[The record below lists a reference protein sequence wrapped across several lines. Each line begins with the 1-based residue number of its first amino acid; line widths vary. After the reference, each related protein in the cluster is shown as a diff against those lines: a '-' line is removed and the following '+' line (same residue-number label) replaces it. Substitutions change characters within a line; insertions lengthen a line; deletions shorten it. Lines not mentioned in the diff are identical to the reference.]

1 MNLKS
6 LLWISDPHL
15 NFLRYRQTGHD
26 NDTLLKKVLTPLVS
40 GPKGV
45 GVLLTGDISES
56 NHLVHDLLRV
66 VKHVTPE
73 VPIFYILGNHDFYRG
88 SLEGTRK
95 MLVENLGLVQNLH
108 YLTVKDPLDL
118 GNGVVLTGH
127 DGLYDCRAG
136 FAEESN
142 LLMSDFQ
149 LIGELRRYYAGP
161 QHMSLIGFVRQ
172 KSKEFALEAKESL
185 LKAVAMNPQKV
196 LFATHYPPFT
206 GACWHRGAISDG
218 NWLPWFTSL
227 SMGEVL
233 AEVAFENPGIQFE
246 VYCGHTHSPGV
257 YKHLPN
263 LVVYTASAEYG
274 EIHAK
279 RVEIAP

>member
-6 LLWISDPHL
+6 LLWVSDPHL

-26 NDTLLKKVLTPLVS
+26 NDNLLNKTFPPRVKE
-40 GPKGV
+40 GV

-66 VKHVTPE
+66 VKHVPTE
-73 VPIFYILGNHDFYRG
+73 TPIFYVLGNHDFYRG
-88 SLEGTRK
+88 SFEGTRK
-95 MLVENLGLVQNLH
+95 MLVEDPTLKGVKNLH
-108 YLTVKDPLDL
+108 YLTVEEPMDL

-136 FAEESN
+136 FAENSN

-149 LIGELRRYYAGP
+149 LIGELRRYYMGP
-161 QHMSLIGFVRQ
+161 QHMIGFVRQ

-233 AEVAFENPGIQFE
+233 AEVAFENPSIQFE
-246 VYCGHTHSPGV
+246 VFCGHTHSQGV
-257 YKHLPN
+257 YKHLSN
-263 LVVYTASAEYG
+263 LVVHTAEAEYG

-279 RVEIAP
+279 MVNVVNQ